1 MLTLYTK
8 DNCPYS
14 TVVIHKLDELSI
26 PVKLKNISDN
36 RNALELIE
44 KGGKYQAPCLI
55 DTERAVAVY
64 ESADI
69 MDYLNTYMSKNS

>member
-1 MLTLYTK
+1 MLILYIK

-14 TVVIHKLDELSI
+14 TAVMRKINELDIRVET
-26 PVKLKNISDN
+26 KNIANN

-55 DTERAVAVY
+55 DTDKEIVIY
-64 ESADI
+64 ESSDI
-69 MDYLNTYMSKNS
+69 IDHLDTYVKK